1 MKEIKEF
8 QTESK
13 ELLNLVINSI
23 YSTKDIFLR
32 ELISNG
38 SDAIDKYKFL
48 AYKNKE
54 LETRDYEIFLSVDK
68 EARVLK
74 IRDNG
79 IGMTYEELI
88 NNLGTIARSGSKE
101 FAKLLEESKKAKI
114 HDLSIIG
121 QFGVGF
127 YSAFMVAKSIEVLT
141 RKYDSKVGYRFES
154 EGQETYSVEEVPDL
168 EYGTTIILHLKDDTD
183 DFQYSDYLDQN
194 LIQTL
199 VSKYSDYIRY
209 PIKMELERS
218 KDKLDENG
226 KPIEGEE
233 IKYTEL
239 KTLNSMLPL
248 WKKNKKDLTEEEL
261 NSFYKSH
268 FHDFEDP
275 LLALPLKVDGL
286 ICYNALV
293 YIPAHAPR
301 DLYSEEY
308 EKGLDLYAKGVF
320 IKEKCKNLIPD
331 YLMFVKGLVD
341 SDDLSLNVSREILQD
356 DASLRKIQE
365 SIEKKLVNT
374 LKDLKENDSEK
385 YHKFFDVYGSFLKF
399 GIYSSY
405 GMKKNEL
412 ADLLIYHSL
421 NEDKYVSLKEYKAN
435 MTGDQKYI
443 YYAPGKTIES
453 IKRFPQLESYKS
465 KKTDVLLLSDKIDEF
480 TLLAMHDYD
489 KTEFKNISE
498 DDKEELSGEE
508 KAMIERLQ
516 DDNKDLLTRLK
527 ASLKDKVMDVSF
539 STKLVDAPVCL
550 SSKDK
555 LSMNMEEVLQKE
567 GNETVKSTKI
577 LEINPEGS
585 LFKFLKENEEAID
598 IEKFGKVLYDEALLL
613 QGLEIDNKADFVE
626 NINSLLIT
634 KK

>member
-48 AYKNKE
+48 AYKNKD
-54 LETRDYEIFLSVDK
+54 LESRDYEIFLSIDK
-68 EARVLK
+68 EARILK
-74 IRDNG
+74 IHDNG
-79 IGMTYEELI
+79 IGMTKDELV

-101 FAKLLEESKKAKI
+101 FAKLLEDSKKTKKA
-114 HDLSIIG
+114 DLNIIG

-141 RKYDSKVGYRFES
+141 RKYDSDVGFRFES
-154 EGQETYSVEEVPDL
+154 DGQETYSIEEEPDL
-168 EYGTTIILHLKDDTD
+168 EPGTTIVLHLKDNTD
-183 DFQYSDYLDQN
+183 DCDYSDYLDQN
-194 LIQTL
+194 WIQLL
-199 VSKYSDYIRY
+199 VKKYSDYVRY
-209 PIKMELERS
+209 PIKMEMDRT

-233 IKYTEL
+233 IRYTEVV
-239 KTLNSMLPL
+239 TLNSMLPL
-248 WKKNKKDLTEEEL
+248 WKKNKKDLTDDEL

-268 FHDFEDP
+268 YHDFEDP
-275 LLALPLKVDGL
+275 LLSLPLKVDGL
-286 ICYNALV
+286 ICYNALLF
-293 YIPAHAPR
+293 IPAHAPR

-320 IKEKCKNLIPD
+320 IKEKCKDLLPD

-356 DASLRKIQE
+356 DAALRKIQE
-365 SIEKKLVNT
+365 NIEKKLIST
-374 LKDLKENDSEK
+374 LKDLKDKDYEK
-385 YHKFFDVYGSFLKF
+385 YQKFFEVYGSFLKF

-405 GMKKNEL
+405 GMKKNDL
-412 ADLLIYHSL
+412 ADLLIYYSL
-421 NEDKYVSLKEYKAN
+421 NDDKYISLKEYKEK
-435 MTGDQKYI
+435 MSSEQKYI
-443 YYAPGKTIES
+443 YYAPGKTLES
-453 IKRFPQLESYKS
+453 IKRFPQLERYKIN
-465 KKTDVLLLSDKIDEF
+465 KIDVLLLSDKVDEF
-480 TLLAMHDYD
+480 TLLAMRDYD
-489 KTEFKNISE
+489 KIEFKNIGE

-508 KAMIERLQ
+508 KAKIEKLQ
-516 DDNKDLLTRLK
+516 DDNKDLINRLK
-527 ASLKDKVMDVSF
+527 TSLQDKVIDVGF

-555 LSMNMEEVLQKE
+555 LSMNMEDVLQNE
-567 GNETVKSTKI
+567 GNGSVKSSKI
-577 LEINPEGS
+577 LEINPDGA

-613 QGLEIDNKADFVE
+613 QGLEIENKADFVS